1 MKKLA
6 CALACY
12 AICLGVAKAQ
22 EVTTEAPPPAA
33 NGGRQSS
40 DKGKW
45 GEVHGNVQFD
55 AQYYNP
61 DTAIGAPPVPEKLLM
76 NGFTNII
83 YTKGKFSAGIR
94 YENYLNVIQ
103 GFDQRYKGQGIPYRF
118 ASFDSDFLSITV
130 GTFYEQFGSGMV
142 LRTYVEPGLGFDN
155 SIDGAR
161 VKAHV
166 LGGVYVKGV
175 IGKQRSFFDHGP
187 GIVRGFDGEIV
198 LNETFKKLADSKARF
213 SLGGSFVSKYQEDD
227 DPDFELPENVGA
239 WAGRFNFNYGG
250 FGLNAEYASKIND
263 PQASNTF
270 LYEGSLRKNYGPGNA
285 ILVNATYAAEG
296 LGVILSAKRTEN
308 MDFRS
313 DRYASGF
320 NLNINYLPALTKQ
333 HTYLLAA
340 SLYPYAVQPNGEWA
354 VQGEVSYQLPRG
366 SKLGGKYG
374 TYININYS
382 HAYGLDTVV
391 NEAKSGV
398 TSDFISHG
406 QLYFRDINIEIG
418 RKFTKD
424 FKTTVK
430 YFNLTYNKDVV
441 QGLAGYG
448 TINAHIAVVD
458 LTYKVRPKHAL
469 RLELQGL
476 FTEKDEGSWAVALIE
491 YTWSPHFFVAILD
504 QWNYGN
510 KVESKRL
517 HYPFIQVGY
526 THNAT
531 RVTLSY
537 GRQRAGIFCVGGICR
552 NVPASNGVSLSVS
565 TSF

>member
-1 MKKLA
+1 MRNIGSL
-6 CALACY
+6 ALAMLM
-12 AICLGVAKAQ
+12 ASGVMAQ
-22 EVTTEAPPPAA
+22 DAGQSGQAA
-33 NGGRQSS
+33 TNGSNSNQS

-55 AQYYNP
+55 TQIYNP

-76 NGFTNII
+76 NGFTNLI
-83 YTKGKFSAGIR
+83 YTKGKFTVGIR

-103 GFDQRYKGQGIPYRF
+103 GFDQRYKGQGIAYRY
-118 ASFDSDFLSITV
+118 ASFESDFLGITV
-130 GTFYEQFGSGMV
+130 GNFYEQFGSGMV

-187 GIVRGFDGEIV
+187 GIVRGIDGEIV
-198 LNETFKKLADSKARF
+198 LNETIKKLADAKTRF
-213 SLGGSFVSKYQEDD
+213 SVGGSFVSKYQEDD

-239 WAGRFNFNYGG
+239 WAARFNLTSGK
-250 FGLNAEYASKIND
+250 FGLNGEYASKIND

-270 LYEGSLRKNYGPGNA
+270 LYEGVLRKNYSPGSA
-285 ILVNATYAAEG
+285 VLLNATFATEG
-296 LGVILSAKRTEN
+296 LGVIVSAKRTQN

-340 SLYPYAVQPNGEWA
+340 SLYPYATQPNGEWA
-354 VQGEVSYQLPRG
+354 VQGEVSYQIKRG

-374 TYININYS
+374 TYINLNYS

-391 NEAKSGV
+391 NDAKSGLDA
-398 TSDFISHG
+398 SFFGHG
-406 QLYFRDINIEIG
+406 SLYFRDINVEIS

-424 FKTTVK
+424 FKAAVK
-430 YFNLTYNKDVV
+430 YFNITYNKDVV
-441 QGLAGYG
+441 QGLVGYG
-448 TINAHIAVVD
+448 TINAHIAVLD
-458 LTYKVRPKHAL
+458 LTYKVKPKHAL

-476 FTEKDEGSWAVALIE
+476 FTSQDQGSWAVAMLE
-491 YTWSPHFFVAILD
+491 YTWSPHFFVAVLD
-504 QWNYGN
+504 QWNYSN
-510 KVESKRL
+510 PHEEKRL
-517 HYPFIQVGY
+517 HYPYIQVGY
-526 THNAT
+526 THNAS
-531 RVTLSY
+531 RITLSY

-552 NVPASNGVSLSVS
+552 NVPASNGVSLSIT

>member
-1 MKKLA
+1 MRNIGSLVLTILIA
-6 CALACY
+6 TSAS
-12 AICLGVAKAQ
+12 AQ
-22 EVTTEAPPPAA
+22 DTGQQATT
-33 NGGRQSS
+33 NGSSNNQS

-55 AQYYNP
+55 TQIYNP

-76 NGFTNII
+76 NGFTNLI
-83 YTKGKFSAGIR
+83 YTKGKFTVGIR

-103 GFDQRYKGQGIPYRF
+103 GFDQRYKGQGIAYRF
-118 ASFDSDFLSITV
+118 ASFDTDFLSITV
-130 GTFYEQFGSGMV
+130 GNFYDQFGSGMV

-175 IGKQRSFFDHGP
+175 IGKQRTFFDVGP
-187 GIVRGFDGEIV
+187 GIVRGIDGEIV
-198 LNETFKKLADSKARF
+198 LNETFKKLADSKTRF
-213 SLGGSFVSKYQEDD
+213 SLGGSFVSRYQEDD
-227 DPDFELPENVGA
+227 DPDFELPENVSA
-239 WAGRFNFNYGG
+239 WAARFNLTSGK
-250 FGLNAEYASKIND
+250 FGLNGEYASKIND

-270 LYEGSLRKNYGPGNA
+270 LYEGVLRKNYSPGNA
-285 ILVNATYAAEG
+285 VLLNATFATEG
-296 LGVILSAKRTEN
+296 LGVILSAKRTQN

-340 SLYPYAVQPNGEWA
+340 SLYPYATQPNGEWA
-354 VQGEVSYQLPRG
+354 VQGEVSYQIKRG

-374 TYININYS
+374 TYINVNYS
-382 HAYGLDTVV
+382 HAFGLDTVV
-391 NEAKSGV
+391 NAAKSGLDA
-398 TSDFISHG
+398 SFFGHG
-406 QLYFRDINIEIG
+406 SLYFRDINVEIS
-418 RKFTKD
+418 RKFTKE
-424 FKTTVK
+424 FKAAVK
-430 YFNLTYNKDVV
+430 YFNITYNKDVV
-441 QGLAGYG
+441 QGLVGYG

-458 LTYKVRPKHAL
+458 LTYKIKPKHAL

-476 FTEKDEGSWAVALIE
+476 FTGQDDGSWAVAILE
-491 YTWSPHFFVAILD
+491 YTWSPHFFVAVLD

-510 KVESKRL
+510 PKEKKQL
-517 HYPFIQVGY
+517 HYPYIQVGY
-526 THNAT
+526 THNAS
-531 RVTLSY
+531 RITLSY

-552 NVPASNGVSLSVS
+552 NVPASNGVSLSIT